1 MPCRGAEPAP
11 CGQRVA
17 YVYRAQKVKAKV
29 RGNESKVSPQNEPQ
43 GRAWGGGCPP
53 AVAECAHPETNG
65 QCAQTRVIW
74 GRVMRKH
81 GNSGVVKAKFRTN
94 LVRPCPLTRASRCEG
109 LQSPDTRG
117 AGGCSLPRRSA
128 GVCV

>member
-1 MPCRGAEPAP
+1 MALSLP

-29 RGNESKVSPQNEPQ
+29 RGNESKVSPQPEP
-43 GRAWGGGCPP
+43 GSRGGASTGGGVCPP
-53 AVAECAHPETNG
+53 DVAEGAHPETNG

-81 GNSGVVKAKFRTN
+81 GNSGVLKAKFRTN